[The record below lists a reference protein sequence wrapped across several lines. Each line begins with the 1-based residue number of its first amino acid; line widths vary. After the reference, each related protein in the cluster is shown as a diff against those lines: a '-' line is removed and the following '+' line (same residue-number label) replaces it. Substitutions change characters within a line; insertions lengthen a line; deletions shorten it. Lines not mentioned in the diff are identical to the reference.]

1 MEKNKTIINFS
12 IRNHIVAII
21 MIALFSISCKT
32 DKKQAVATDLSKNVI
47 EVLEFYGKHRC
58 NSCIDIERNTKA
70 TLKKFFKKEIDNKQI
85 VYKLIQWDVPE
96 NEAIV
101 NKFEAAGTE
110 LYIYRIKDGKEYI
123 DDISDFAFKKSDKDE
138 EFESIFKDKLN
149 KSLALQK

>member
-1 MEKNKTIINFS
+1 MKKFILFS
-12 IRNHIVAII
+12 
-21 MIALFSISCKT
+21 LFILSISCK
-32 DKKQAVATDLSKNVI
+32 KSAISNEKLNLDLSKDVI

-149 KSLALQK
+149 KALALQK